1 LTTFGGLIIKGLG
14 FSGINASLLSMPTG
28 VMSTLA
34 AFIFSLGAAKWNNR
48 RCLVTII
55 ACIVPIIGAAIVYA
69 LPRTNLGGQ
78 MVGLYLLYT
87 YFGPYVVGKYSP
99 LPLFAQASLTS
110 RKVFLLHRPTPLGT
124 PKRPSSS
131 PSYISAMQSG
141 I

>member
-1 LTTFGGLIIKGLG
+1 
-14 FSGINASLLSMPTG
+14 
-28 VMSTLA
+28 
-34 AFIFSLGAAKWNNR
+34 
-48 RCLVTII
+48 
-55 ACIVPIIGAAIVYA
+55 VYA